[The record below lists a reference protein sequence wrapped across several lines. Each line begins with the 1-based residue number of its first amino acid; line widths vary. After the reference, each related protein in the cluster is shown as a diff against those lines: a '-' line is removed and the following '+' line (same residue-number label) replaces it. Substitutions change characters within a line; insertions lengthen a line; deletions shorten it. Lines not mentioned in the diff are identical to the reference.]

1 MANRIKINPAL
12 SSFLSLVSKFSMVF
26 MDTRLYNT
34 IYLPV
39 LERRK
44 FYGLSEMLK
53 YFIDGFPEPTEKIK
67 DTLSGYKSNLR
78 LS

>member
-1 MANRIKINPAL
+1 
-12 SSFLSLVSKFSMVF
+12 MVF
-26 MDTRLYNT
+26 MDTWLYNT
-34 IYLPV
+34 IYLPI

-78 LS
+78 LSWYVGWKTSNEFTIVAV